1 MVLSAF
7 SIGLIV
13 IPLFLPTGRRE
24 RGFIY
29 AAELIVFLLGW
40 LKIRNATLLL
50 LGQTLWGPRQVA
62 TLRGFLL
69 LGAGVTAVFLLSQFI
84 PYKDSSDTPD
94 DQSRQS
100 KSATSSR

>member
-1 MVLSAF
+1 M
-7 SIGLIV
+7 

-29 AAELIVFLLGW
+29 AAELVVFLLGW

-50 LGQTLWGPRQVA
+50 LGQTLWGPGQVGY
-62 TLRGFLL
+62 LRDFLL
-69 LGAGVTAVFLLSQFI
+69 IGAGVTALFLLCQFI
-84 PYKDSSDTPD
+84 PYKDSSDTSD
-94 DQSRQS
+94 DQSQQS